1 MVYIRDV
8 AQVRDGFAVQ
18 SNIVNQD
25 GRRSTLITI
34 LKSGG
39 ASTLDIVK
47 RVKAA
52 LPRIQATLPPELD
65 LKQLFDQSLFV
76 RAAVEGVVKEAVI
89 AAGLTAT
96 MILLFLGSWRST
108 LIVALSI
115 PLSILCSVIVMGAMG
130 QTLNVM
136 TLGGLALAVGI
147 LVDDAT
153 VEIENIHRNLG
164 QRKRLVKAILDGAQ
178 QIAVPAFVSTT
189 CICIVFLPVVFVTGA
204 AKYLFTPLAMAV
216 VFAMMTSYLLSRTLV
231 PTMVHYLLAAE
242 VDRYREE
249 HDRGAAGG
257 IFWRAHY
264 AFQARFDR
272 VREGYRNVLGAALEH
287 RRLAA
292 VCFLL
297 ICAACVALY
306 PFIGTDFFLLVDACQ
321 ICLDVRSPAGTIC

>member
-115 PLSILCSVIVMGAMG
+115 PLSILCSLIVMGAMG

-147 LVDDAT
+147 LVDNAT

-164 QRKRLVKAILDGAQ
+164 QRKPLVRAILDGAQ
-178 QIAVPAFVSTT
+178 QIAMPAFVSTLS
-189 CICIVFLPVVFVTGA
+189 ICIVFVPVVFLTGA
-204 AKYLFTPLAMAV
+204 VQSLCTPLALAV
-216 VFAMMTSYLLSRTLV
+216 VVAMLASYFLSRTLV
-231 PTMVHYLLAAE
+231 PTMMPYLLRSE
-242 VDRYREE
+242 LHRYLEE
-249 HDRGAAGG
+249 
-257 IFWRAHY
+257 
-264 AFQARFDR
+264 
-272 VREGYRNVLGAALEH
+272 EGH
-287 RRLAA
+287 QRR
-292 VCFLL
+292 
-297 ICAACVALY
+297 
-306 PFIGTDFFLLVDACQ
+306 T
-321 ICLDVRSPAGTIC
+321 